1 MLDGEVRQELIRS
14 ALDARQRAYAPY
26 SGYPV
31 GAAILA
37 KDGEVYV
44 GVNVENAVLP
54 VGICAERAAVFH
66 AVSQGQR
73 DFALIVVATANGGS
87 PCGACRQVM
96 AEFGLDTRVITV
108 DEHGEV
114 HLQTTVGEL
123 LPSSFGRS
131 DLSGE

>member
-1 MLDGEVRQELIRS
+1 
-14 ALDARQRAYAPY
+14 
-26 SGYPV
+26 
-31 GAAILA
+31 
-37 KDGEVYV
+37 
-44 GVNVENAVLP
+44 
-54 VGICAERAAVFH
+54 
-66 AVSQGQR
+66 
-73 DFALIVVATANGGS
+73 
-87 PCGACRQVM
+87 M

>member
-1 MLDGEVRQELIRS
+1 
-14 ALDARQRAYAPY
+14 
-26 SGYPV
+26 
-31 GAAILA
+31 
-37 KDGEVYV
+37 
-44 GVNVENAVLP
+44 VNVENAVLP